1 VKMTDR
7 SDASAAVDKHPVKEP
22 AKESV
27 NESSVSK
34 FFHAELALAESL
46 PQNFK
51 QSFTS
56 ELKENWPHLLVE
68 AGVGL
73 AAGAAVAAITKNP
86 ALVGR
91 VLGQVIRHEN
101 PVALGES
108 MAKVIKPAIKVVPW
122 VFGASAVAD
131 ATGRVVTPALDLARH
146 PENKAVDEK
155 LFANNVSS
163 LVQDYTVAGVSGLAG
178 AKFSWGRTAPYVN
191 SGPEVDF
198 SPQQK
203 WAAENPGSLNKVDRV
218 ADPGKYVFQQ
228 ESFIKADV
236 EAEYNRAFPEEERQA
251 VQGEGGYNEKIQQG
265 ANLVYTLRDGQT
277 GDLAAAHILG
287 VHEQPDPLPP
297 STGLVRGF
305 GNWLTGKQPTLQQSM
320 HGDFIFVHQDL
331 RSQGVGSHMYNLVVD
346 AIQQK
351 ATADGKNLVALTGEM
366 EDPKEPAQALV
377 KALMEHDPKGITS
390 EQLFEPLAYGRTVQ
404 ASLKE
409 QYPNGIQDEDPTTLG
424 QAFMTRFPGA
434 QVSSEQAESIGETLQ
449 TLDERIRRQ
458 GFYWALPT
466 PKVDSGIKWNIQDFN
481 NPDYRGPSHWTSVVF
496 DAQHFAPRETGYAF
510 MTDEAGYT
518 LDPNSAQV
526 KQYMEE
532 NNYYKGSARV
542 GLTAGTLAGTQFG
555 TTIAGT
561 NTLYDTTD
569 ASSKK

>member
-1 VKMTDR
+1 MPDR
-7 SDASAAVDKHPVKEP
+7 SETSAAADKQPVKE
-22 AKESV
+22 SG
-27 NESSVSK
+27 VSK
-34 FFHAELALAESL
+34 FLHAELTLAESL
-46 PQNFK
+46 PHNFK

-56 ELKENWPHLLVE
+56 ELKEHWPHLAVE

-73 AAGAAVAAITKNP
+73 VVGAAVAAVSRNP

-91 VLGQVIRHEN
+91 VVGQVISHEN
-101 PVALGES
+101 PLALGES
-108 MAKVIKPAIKVVPW
+108 MAKYVKPVMSALPY
-122 VFGASAVAD
+122 VFGTAAVAD
-131 ATGRVVTPALDLARH
+131 AGHRIAVPGLDLAKH
-146 PENKAVDEK
+146 PENQAADEK

-163 LVQDYTVAGVSGLAG
+163 LVQDYTVTGVSGLAG
-178 AKFSWGRTAPYVN
+178 AKFAWGRTAPYVN

-198 SPQQK
+198 SAQQK
-203 WAAENPGSLNKVDRV
+203 WAAENPGALNKVARV
-218 ADPGKYVFQQ
+218 ADPGKYTFQQ
-228 ESFIKADV
+228 ETSIKPDV

-277 GDLAAAHILG
+277 GELAAAHILG
-287 VHEQPDPLPP
+287 VHDQPDPLPP
-297 STGLVRGF
+297 ATSLTRGF

-320 HGDFIFVHQDL
+320 HGDFIFVSQDL

-351 ATADGKNLVALTGEM
+351 AIADGKNLVALTGEM
-366 EDPKEPAQALV
+366 EDPKEPAVDLV
-377 KALMEHDPKGITS
+377 KAIVEHDPKGVTS
-390 EQLFEPLAYGRTVQ
+390 EQQQDPMAFGRTVQ
-404 ASLKE
+404 TSLKE

-424 QAFMTRFPGA
+424 QAFMKRYPGA

-466 PKVDSGIKWNIQDFN
+466 PKVDSGINWNIQDFN

-518 LDPNSAQV
+518 LDPNSPQV

-532 NNYYKGSARV
+532 NNYYRGSARTA
-542 GLTAGTLAGTQFG
+542 LTAGTLAGIDSQMLL
-555 TTIAGT
+555 APKKVA
-561 NTLYDTTD
+561 LVSD
-569 ASSKK
+569 AAAQK